1 MTVETISFDRRR
13 GLESGL
19 NAEESW
25 ERASMGVIM
34 RAEMHEEPTP
44 PLKQASRGEDGEE
57 PPININEES
66 DLEEET
72 IEVEETARKSTG
84 GKAPRKQLATKAAR
98 KSSVAPGTVALKEI
112 RRYQKS
118 TELLIRK
125 LPFQRFCRAITQQFK
140 TDSRFQASALAS
152 LHEATEAFLVG
163 IFEDA
168 NCCATHAKRVTVMSR
183 DIQLV
188 AKLRG
193 RELKAFAR

>member
-1 MTVETISFDRRR
+1 MART
-13 GLESGL
+13 
-19 NAEESW
+19 
-25 ERASMGVIM
+25 
-34 RAEMHEEPTP
+34 
-44 PLKQASRGEDGEE
+44 KQ
-57 PPININEES
+57 
-66 DLEEET
+66 
-72 IEVEETARKSTG
+72 TARKSTG

-98 KSSVAPGTVALKEI
+98 KSSVAVPTTGIKRPRYKPGTVALKEI